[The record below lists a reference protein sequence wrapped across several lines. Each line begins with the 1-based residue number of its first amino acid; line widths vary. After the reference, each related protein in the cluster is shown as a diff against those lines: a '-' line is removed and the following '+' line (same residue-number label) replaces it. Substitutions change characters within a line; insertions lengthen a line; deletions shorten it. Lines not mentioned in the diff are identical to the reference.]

1 MLSTPAPIDT
11 ARKAS
16 RLFKT
21 TPPPPLST
29 KETDI
34 IHRIKSPSLY
44 PPFKFKNYMNF
55 LSALN
60 LMHS

>member
-44 PPFKFKNYMNF
+44 PPFKF
-55 LSALN
+55 
-60 LMHS
+60 